1 MSEAGRSAGDESRRL
16 VALADA
22 LDERAAIARAEAE
35 RWMIGHRTERQVA
48 GTLAPLTACGYTF
61 LHDRGWPGAKR
72 GSRAQIDHVLVG
84 PGGVFV
90 VDTKGW
96 RDVTVAGG
104 RIFRGQADVTDDL
117 SGLADVGVG
126 TETALVELGLAPG
139 EVHVVVVLAGSAMDP
154 VALSSVGGLVVVG
167 ERRASAYINGFGRRM
182 TDRQQNTVLGAVMA
196 HFPVLGDEPVPL
208 DLSVPDPVL
217 DEPAL
222 LTIEE
227 VADTFL
233 AGMLAAPIEEW
244 MAFLHPD
251 QARLVRRSF
260 SGPAR
265 IRGAA
270 GTGKTVVGLHRAA
283 YLARGTTGR
292 IIVTTFVKSLP
303 AVLGTLLERL
313 APETVDRVEF
323 TGVHAFAMRV
333 LRERGQRVTSNFADA
348 GQAFN
353 FAWSTVGRRGP
364 LFAIDSNSRYWNDEI
379 SKVIKGRGL
388 TNFEQY
394 ADLPRSGRRRPLRVE
409 QRRAVWELFVA
420 YEQRLREKG
429 VIDFD
434 DVILRAEAS
443 LRETPLEGVEH
454 VIIDEAQDLSCA
466 MIRML
471 HAIVGDR
478 PDGLTLIGDG
488 QQTIYPGGYAL
499 AEAGIS
505 IAGRGVVLS
514 TNYRNTR
521 EIAAF
526 AALVVQGDE
535 VIDLEGD
542 QGRADDAL
550 EIVRTGPEPRQHA
563 FASTAEHDV
572 ALVAEALALVRA
584 GCDPGDLGVLTLTRR
599 DAEEC
604 ARALRAAG
612 FETLELDEY
621 RGVTS
626 SAIKVGT
633 IKRAKGLEFK
643 QVLLAR
649 VGGNLLAPAADELDE
664 GALERREIE
673 RRELYVGMTRARDGL
688 WVGLT
693 PSCTVGDRHSNGLGK
708 QSGRGF

>member
-1 MSEAGRSAGDESRRL
+1 MSEAGRSAGVEARRL

-22 LDERAAIARAEAE
+22 FDDRAAAARAAAE

-61 LHDRGWPGAKR
+61 LHDRGWPGARR
-72 GSRAQIDHVLVG
+72 GSRSQIDHVLVG

-96 RDVTVAGG
+96 REVTIADG
-104 RIFRGQADVTDDL
+104 RLFRGQADVTDDL
-117 SGLADVGVG
+117 AGLADVGVS
-126 TETALVELGLAPG
+126 TEASLVELGLAPG
-139 EVHVVVVLAGSAMDP
+139 EVRVVVVLAGSAADP
-154 VALSSVGGLVVVG
+154 VPLASLGGLVVVG
-167 ERRASAYINGFGRRM
+167 ERRASAFINGFGRRL
-182 TDRQQNTVLGAVMA
+182 TDRQQNAVLAAVMQ

-208 DLSVPDPVL
+208 DLSVAEPVL
-217 DEPAL
+217 DELAL
-222 LTIEE
+222 LTVDE

-244 MAFLHPD
+244 MAFLHPE
-251 QARLVRRSF
+251 QAKLVRRSF

-283 YLARGTTGR
+283 YLARATTGR
-292 IIVTTFVKSLP
+292 VIVTTFVKTLP
-303 AVLGTLLERL
+303 AVLGTLLHRL

-333 LRERGQRVTSNFADA
+333 LRERGHRVSLDLGEATK
-348 GQAFN
+348 AFN
-353 FAWSTVGRRGP
+353 HAWGTVGRRGP
-364 LFAIDSNSRYWNDEI
+364 LVAIDQNHRYWRDEI
-379 SKVIKGRGL
+379 GAVIKGRGL
-388 TNFEQY
+388 TTFEQY
-394 ADLPRSGRRRPLRVE
+394 ADLPRAGRRRPLRVE
-409 QRRAVWELFVA
+409 QRRAVWQLYLA
-420 YEQRLREKG
+420 YEEALRERG
-429 VIDFD
+429 LIDFE

-443 LRETPLEGVEH
+443 LRSMPMTGVDH

-466 MIRML
+466 MLRML

-488 QQTIYPGGYAL
+488 QQTIYPGGYSL

-505 IAGRGVVLS
+505 VAGRGVVLS

-526 AALVVQGDE
+526 AAAVVEGDE
-535 VIDLEGD
+535 FVDIEGGV
-542 QGRADDAL
+542 GRADAA
-550 EIVRTGPEPRQHA
+550 VAVPRTGPSPVL
-563 FASTAEHDV
+563 ASVESVALHDV
-572 ALVAEALALVRA
+572 ALVSWVRSLVASGVDPGDIGVLTATNRDALALVA
-584 GCDPGDLGVLTLTRR
+584 V
-599 DAEEC
+599 
-604 ARALRAAG
+604 LRAAG
-612 FETLELDEY
+612 FGVIELESY
-621 RGVTS
+621 AGV
-626 SAIKVGT
+626 AAPLVKVGT

-649 VGGNLLAPAADELDE
+649 VDGSRLASAAAGLDE
-664 GALERREIE
+664 GALERRGIE

-688 WVGLT
+688 WVGSLT
-693 PSCTVGDRHSNGLGK
+693 DV
-708 QSGRGF
+708 